1 MASAEDKAA
10 ATTLKQKGNKA
21 FAEHD
26 WPTAIEFYT
35 KAIDKNDRDPSFF
48 CNRAQANIKL
58 EAYGYAIADAS
69 AAIELDKDYVKVSQ
83 SLHILCAHMRGRAD
97 V

>member
-1 MASAEDKAA
+1 MVTADEKSE
-10 ATTLKQKGNKA
+10 ATALKTQGNKA
-21 FAEHD
+21 FAGHD

-35 KAIDKNDRDPSFF
+35 KAIDKNDTDPSFF

-69 AAIELDKDYVKVSQ
+69 KALELDKNYIKVRPSF
-83 SLHILCAHMRGRAD
+83 
-97 V
+97 